1 VTGESEAVAQ
11 FVSRAVADPATA
23 ADRLGR
29 LRWYV
34 LDNLAAGFLGMR
46 QPWTQKIVAAL
57 GLSRPGGAAS
67 SFGHPARVDAATAA
81 LINGAAIGAFE
92 IENAITGAHPS
103 AAVFPAVFALGEDR
117 GVSGRTF
124 LRALAIAYEVA
135 IRVARAQT
143 NAAEKKRGFHNPS
156 VSGVFGAA
164 AGCSV
169 ILDLPIEKIRSA
181 IGIAASHGCGIIEYV
196 WEGAE
201 TKRLHCGRAAQLGLE
216 SALLADAGL
225 TGPSTSLE
233 GEYGY
238 LQAYSP
244 DPRPGALTENLG
256 AEWYLDEVSI
266 KPYPAHGTVVPFVP
280 VLDQIRADIA
290 SPDELVEVVVSTTPD
305 ASEPRHLDCAPATVL
320 GAQYSVPYLMAF
332 VLAHGSDSL
341 IDLDAR
347 ALSDPVVAELA
358 TRFVII
364 SKPGATGK
372 ALNAG
377 GDVIVT
383 TKTGTTRYAAAGIG
397 PLSMPLLEQLAIRK
411 FDRYSDY
418 ALPLSARE
426 EVVRA
431 VRGLAEAPGL
441 ADLGRYLAAAA
452 DNSAPDRS

>member
-11 FVSRAVADPATA
+11 FVSRAVADPATV

-29 LRWYV
+29 LQWYV
-34 LDNLAAGFLGMR
+34 LDNLAAGYLGMR
-46 QPWTQKIVAAL
+46 QPWTRKIVAAL
-57 GLSRPGGAAS
+57 GSSRPGGSAS

-92 IENAITGAHPS
+92 IENAISGAHPS
-103 AAVFPAVFALGEDR
+103 AAVFPAVFALAEDR

-124 LRALAIAYEVA
+124 LRALAVAYEVA
-135 IRVARAQT
+135 IRVAKAQT
-143 NAAEKKRGFHNPS
+143 NATEKERGFHNPS

-164 AGCSV
+164 TGCCV
-169 ILDLPIEKIRSA
+169 VLNLPIEKVRSA
-181 IGIAASHGCGIIEYV
+181 IGIAASHACGIIEYV

-225 TGPSTSLE
+225 TGPSTALE

-244 DPRPGALTENLG
+244 DSRPGTLTEKLG
-256 AEWYLDEVSI
+256 AEWYLDDISI

-280 VLDQIRADIA
+280 VLDQIRADIEC
-290 SPDELVEVVVSTTPD
+290 PEQLVEIVVSTTPD

-320 GAQYSVPYLMAF
+320 GAQYSGPYLMAF
-332 VLAHGSDSL
+332 VLVHGSDSL
-341 IDLDAR
+341 VDLDAK
-347 ALSDPVVAELA
+347 ALSDPAVAELA
-358 TRFVII
+358 RRFVITR
-364 SKPGATGK
+364 KPGATGK

-383 TKTGTTRYAAAGIG
+383 TKTGTTRYAAAGVG
-397 PLSMPLLEQLAIRK
+397 QLSMPLLEQLVIRK
-411 FDRYSDY
+411 FDRYSEY
-418 ALPLSARE
+418 ALTQVARE
-426 EVVRA
+426 EVVRT

-441 ADLGRYLAAAA
+441 ADLGGHLAAAA
-452 DNSAPDRS
+452 TAR